1 MFKIGVLVSGG
12 GSNLQSIID
21 KSQSGELQC
30 KVEVVIGDRE
40 CYGVKRAKKAGIDGY
55 ILDRKVLKKELCRAI
70 DKIVTEKSIDLI
82 VLAGFLSIIDE
93 EFVNKWKG
101 KIINI
106 HPSLLPKFGGPGM
119 YGVKVHEAVL
129 NAGEKESGCTVHYVD
144 TGVDSGEIIA
154 QKKVAVLE
162 GDTPEV
168 LQKRVLVE
176 EHKLLPE
183 SIAKIILER
192 K

>member
-1 MFKIGVLVSGG
+1 MFKIGVLVSGS

-21 KSQSGELQC
+21 KSQAGELQC

-40 CYGVKRAKKAGIDGY
+40 CHGVERAKKAGIDSY
-55 ILDRKVLKKELCRAI
+55 ILDRKTLKKELCKEI
-70 DKIVTEKSIDLI
+70 DRVVTEKKVDLI

-119 YGVKVHEAVL
+119 YGIKVHEAVL
-129 NAGEKESGCTVHYVD
+129 NSGERESGCTVHYVD
-144 TGVDSGEIIA
+144 IGVDSGEIIA
-154 QKKVAVLE
+154 QKRVEVLD
-162 GDTPEV
+162 GDTAEI

-183 SIAKIILER
+183 SIAKIISER

>member
-1 MFKIGVLVSGG
+1 MFKLGVFVSGS

-21 KSQSGELQC
+21 KSQAGELQC

-40 CYGVKRAKKAGIDGY
+40 CHGVERAKKAGIDSY
-55 ILDRKVLKKELCRAI
+55 ILDRKTLKKELCKEI
-70 DKIVTEKSIDLI
+70 DRVVTEKKVDLI

-119 YGVKVHEAVL
+119 YGIKVHEAVL
-129 NAGEKESGCTVHYVD
+129 NSGERESGCTVHYVD
-144 TGVDSGEIIA
+144 IGVDSGEIIA
-154 QKKVAVLE
+154 QKRVEVLD
-162 GDTPEV
+162 GDTAEI

-183 SIAKIILER
+183 SIAKIISER

>member
-40 CYGVKRAKKAGIDGY
+40 CYGVERAKEAGIDGY
-55 ILDRKVLKKELCRAI
+55 TLDRKVLKKELCREI
-70 DKIVTEKSIDLI
+70 DKIVSEKEVDLI

-101 KIINI
+101 RIINI

-119 YGVKVHEAVL
+119 YGIRVHEAVL
-129 NAGEKESGCTVHYVD
+129 KAGEQESGCTVHYVD

-154 QKKVAVLE
+154 QKRVKVLE
-162 GDTPEV
+162 GDTPEI

-183 SIAKIILER
+183 SIAKIISER
-192 K
+192 R